1 MNTCKSISKQ
11 RTLSPFRM
19 NTCEKTGGRGA
30 PSSCSS
36 LPFADQISA
45 PIRPHLRGVHRSGR
59 HVASVTRAV
68 PLALATH
75 SQGHLTAQNDV
86 RGFRRMR
93 VGGIGRVRRT
103 LPHIGL
109 TKSLL
114 LEALRQFHF
123 VHNLILAAVE
133 ADGFRVSRLSGS
145 YQKVRVHLVTMKT
158 LNPF

>member
-1 MNTCKSISKQ
+1 MNTCKSVSRQ
-11 RTLSPFRM
+11 RTLTPFRM
-19 NTCEKTGGRGA
+19 NTCEKTGGGGA

-45 PIRPHLRGVHRSGR
+45 PSQPHLRRVHRSGR
-59 HVASVTRAV
+59 HVASLTRAV

-75 SQGHLTAQNDV
+75 SQGHLAAQNDV

-93 VGGIGRVRRT
+93 VVGIRDVRRI

-109 TKSLL
+109 TESLL
-114 LEALRQFHF
+114 VEASRQFHF
-123 VHNLILAAVE
+123 VHNLILGAPK
-133 ADGFRVSRLSGS
+133 ADSFRVSRLSGS